1 MESASRNEKSMDLV
15 VLQNVSLLGLLL
27 MASITDMNRGL
38 IPNSVTFTGII
49 GAMILHTAI
58 NGSAGL
64 QFWLMGI
71 ILGFM
76 LLGPVYAL
84 GGIGAGD
91 VKLLMA
97 VGGLVGPGN
106 LVKIFI
112 VASLVGGLWA
122 LALAL
127 RSWGVQQTVR
137 RTWIWM
143 RIWHGTGGIAADAG
157 RDQRNS
163 ILRYAPVL
171 AVGTLLVQL
180 WRNLI

>member
-1 MESASRNEKSMDLV
+1 MDLV
-15 VLQNVSLLGLLL
+15 VKNVLLLGLLL
-27 MASITDMNRGL
+27 IASVTDISKGR

-49 GAMILHTAI
+49 GAMIFHTSI

-64 QFWLMGI
+64 QFWLMGV
-71 ILGFM
+71 ILGFI
-76 LLGPVYAL
+76 LLGPLYAMR
-84 GGIGAGD
+84 GIGAGD

-106 LVKIFI
+106 LITIFV

-122 LALAL
+122 LGLAI
-127 RSWGVQQTVR
+127 RSWGFQQTAR
-137 RTWIWM
+137 RTWMWM
-143 RIWHGTGGIAADAG
+143 KVWHGARRILADAG
-157 RDQRNS
+157 QNRRNS

-180 WRNLI
+180 WRSLI

>member
-1 MESASRNEKSMDLV
+1 MDV
-15 VLQNVSLLGLLL
+15 VGIKTVSLLGLLL
-27 MASITDMNRGL
+27 IASLTDLRSGL
-38 IPNSVTFTGII
+38 IPNIVTFTGII
-49 GAMILHTAI
+49 GAMVLHTAI

-76 LLGPVYAL
+76 LLGPLYAM

-97 VGGLVGPGN
+97 VGGLVGPVN
-106 LVKIFI
+106 LMKIFV

-127 RSWGVQQTVR
+127 RSWGLQQTVR

-143 RIWHGTGGIAADAG
+143 KIWLGTGRILADAG
-157 RDQRNS
+157 QDQRNS
-163 ILRYAPVL
+163 VLRYAPVL

-180 WRNLI
+180 WQSLI

>member
-1 MESASRNEKSMDLV
+1 MDLV
-15 VLQNVSLLGLLL
+15 VIKNVLLLGLLL
-27 MASITDMNRGL
+27 IASLTDLSRGR

-49 GAMILHTAI
+49 GALMLHTAI

-76 LLGPVYAL
+76 LLGPLYAM

-106 LVKIFI
+106 LVNIFL

-127 RSWGVQQTVR
+127 KSWGLQQTVR

-143 RIWHGTGGIAADAG
+143 KVWHGTGRILTDAG
-157 RDQRNS
+157 QAQRNS

-180 WRNLI
+180 WRSLI

>member
-1 MESASRNEKSMDLV
+1 MDPV
-15 VLQNVSLLGLLL
+15 VLTNVSLLGLLL
-27 MASITDMNRGL
+27 IASLTDLSRGR
-38 IPNSVTFTGII
+38 IPNNVTFTGII
-49 GAMILHTAI
+49 GAMIFHTAI
-58 NGSAGL
+58 NGSSGL

-71 ILGFM
+71 TLGFI
-76 LLGPVYAL
+76 LLGPWYAM

-106 LVKIFI
+106 LMKIFI

-122 LALAL
+122 LAIAL
-127 RSWGVQQTVR
+127 KGWGLQQTVR

-143 RIWHGTGGIAADAG
+143 KIWHGTGQILTDASQ
-157 RDQRNS
+157 DQRNS
-163 ILRYAPVL
+163 LLRYAPVL

-180 WRNLI
+180 WRSLI

>member
-1 MESASRNEKSMDLV
+1 MELAVIK
-15 VLQNVSLLGLLL
+15 NVSLLGLLL
-27 MASITDMNRGL
+27 IASLTDLSRGR

-49 GAMILHTAI
+49 GAMILHSAI

-64 QFWLMGI
+64 RFCLMGI
-71 ILGFM
+71 TLGFM
-76 LLGPVYAL
+76 LLGPLYAM

-106 LVKIFI
+106 LVKIFV

-127 RSWGVQQTVR
+127 RSWGLQQTVR

-143 RIWHGTGGIAADAG
+143 KIWHGTGRIVADTG
-157 RDQRNS
+157 QDQRNS

-180 WRNLI
+180 WRSLI

>member
-1 MESASRNEKSMDLV
+1 
-15 VLQNVSLLGLLL
+15 VSLLGLLL
-27 MASITDMNRGL
+27 IASLTDLRRGR

-49 GAMILHTAI
+49 GAMVLHTAI
-58 NGSAGL
+58 NGSAGF
-64 QFWLMGI
+64 QFWLMGMT
-71 ILGFM
+71 LGFM
-76 LLGPVYAL
+76 LLGPLYAM

-112 VASLVGGLWA
+112 VASLIGGLWA

-127 RSWGVQQTVR
+127 RSWGLQQTVH
-137 RTWIWM
+137 RTWTWM
-143 RIWHGTGGIAADAG
+143 KIWHGTGRIVADAG
-157 RDQRNS
+157 QGQRHS
-163 ILRYAPVL
+163 VLRYAPVL

-180 WRNLI
+180 WRSLI

>member
-1 MESASRNEKSMDLV
+1 MESASRNEKAMDLV

-27 MASITDMNRGL
+27 IASLTDLSRGL

-49 GAMILHTAI
+49 GALILHTAM

-76 LLGPVYAL
+76 LLVPVYAM

-106 LVKIFI
+106 LMKIFI
-112 VASLVGGLWA
+112 IASLIGGLWA

-127 RSWGVQQTVR
+127 RSWGFQQTVR

-143 RIWHGTGGIAADAG
+143 KIWHGTGRILADAG
-157 RDQRNS
+157 QDQRNS

-180 WRNLI
+180 WRSLI

>member
-1 MESASRNEKSMDLV
+1 MDLV
-15 VLQNVSLLGLLL
+15 VLTNVSLLGLLL
-27 MASITDMNRGL
+27 IASLTDLSRGR

-49 GAMILHTAI
+49 SAMVFHTAI

-71 ILGFM
+71 TLGFM
-76 LLGPVYAL
+76 LLGPWYAI

-106 LVKIFI
+106 LMKIFI

-127 RSWGVQQTVR
+127 KDWGLQQTVH

-143 RIWHGTGGIAADAG
+143 KVWHGTGQILTDAG
-157 RDQRNS
+157 PDRRNS

-180 WRNLI
+180 WRSLI

>member
-1 MESASRNEKSMDLV
+1 
-15 VLQNVSLLGLLL
+15 
-27 MASITDMNRGL
+27 
-38 IPNSVTFTGII
+38 TGII
-49 GAMILHTAI
+49 GAMIFHTAI
-58 NGSAGL
+58 NGPGGL

-76 LLGPVYAL
+76 LLGPLYAI

-97 VGGLVGPGN
+97 VGGLVGPVN
-106 LVKIFI
+106 LMEIFI
-112 VASLVGGLWA
+112 VASLVGGVWA

-127 RSWGVQQTVR
+127 RSWGLQQTVR

-143 RIWHGTGGIAADAG
+143 KIWHGTGRILTDTGQ
-157 RDQRNS
+157 DQRNS
-163 ILRYAPVL
+163 ILRYALVL

-180 WRNLI
+180 GESLI